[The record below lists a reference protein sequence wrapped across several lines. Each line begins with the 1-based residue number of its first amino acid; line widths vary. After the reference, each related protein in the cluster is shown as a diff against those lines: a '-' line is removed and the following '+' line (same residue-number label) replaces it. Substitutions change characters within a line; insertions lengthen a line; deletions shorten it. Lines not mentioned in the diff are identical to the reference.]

1 MILTQESIRIKSESG
16 GEGVIDHGKPQQGD
30 NGLEYVNAV
39 EQASLVTYL
48 DLNPWSL
55 GFKKISSTLKPIITT
70 NLGLK
75 GANNEEVFAP

>member
-48 DLNPWSL
+48 DLNP
-55 GFKKISSTLKPIITT
+55 
-70 NLGLK
+70 
-75 GANNEEVFAP
+75 